1 MWWWNWERSWLI
13 PALQTHTHETEE
25 EEDKGEL
32 SSCLTLAVVDAV
44 NSVVVRG
51 GPGLV
56 EGGACVAEGGVWRI
70 VVVDTGVPGVGM
82 IRLLH
87 LDWEAHRRTA
97 VTLTH
102 ACLLHHTHLPPSSH
116 TPASFNTHLIPSHTL
131 ASLGSV

>member
-13 PALQTHTHETEE
+13 PALQTHTRETEE
-25 EEDKGEL
+25 EEEEDGRRSAFQL
-32 SSCLTLAVVDAV
+32 RCLTLAVVDAV

-56 EGGACVAEGGVWRI
+56 EGGACVAEGRVWRI

-97 VTLTH
+97 VTPTH
-102 ACLLHHTHLPPSSH
+102 TCLLHHTQLPPSSH
-116 TPASFNTHLIPSHTL
+116 TPASFNTHT
-131 ASLGSV
+131 